1 MPPMPASYDT
11 AQICING
18 HMVNSSSVRRPHHNA
33 AFCPKCGSA
42 TITAC
47 PHCNGAIRGRLY
59 YDDDPGSLNVP
70 VPAFCQACGKA
81 FPWTASAIETAR
93 LLADETDSLSP
104 AEREELKSTF
114 GDLVRDTPKTIL
126 AITRF
131 NKLMVKAGK
140 GAAHAFRDI
149 LVDIASET
157 AKKAIFGP

>member
-1 MPPMPASYDT
+1 MAQYDT
-11 AQICING
+11 AQICISG
-18 HMVNSSSVRRPHHNA
+18 HMVNSSWVHRPHDNA